1 MVVPDK
7 RFLLALLLLTAVPAL
22 AKTGVPFNPL
32 TDIHWEEIGFTIEGV
47 CVCPRPPP
55 IFVEPGLVVSY
66 WEPFLLLDTSSVA
79 FYSAMLGQSMGG
91 SLLDELGGK
100 NKSSDAVDVA
110 NESTFAQAH
119 AFLLPLMVGLCAR
132 DDYGTW
138 WSEFDPL
145 WQSDELAALLTPEAA
160 LFAN

>member
-1 MVVPDK
+1 MVARGK
-7 RFLLALLLLTAVPAL
+7 RFLLVILLLTAVPAL

-55 IFVEPGLVVSY
+55 LFVEPGLVVSY

-119 AFLLPLMVGLCAR
+119 GFLLPLMVGL
-132 DDYGTW
+132 
-138 WSEFDPL
+138 
-145 WQSDELAALLTPEAA
+145 
-160 LFAN
+160 